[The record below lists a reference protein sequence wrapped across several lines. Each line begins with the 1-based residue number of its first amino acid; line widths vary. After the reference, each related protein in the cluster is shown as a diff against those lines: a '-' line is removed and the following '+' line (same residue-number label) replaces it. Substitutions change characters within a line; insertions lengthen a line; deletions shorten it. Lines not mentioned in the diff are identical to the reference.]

1 LPITSDL
8 IPDLHTHS
16 ISILAKM
23 VYVPALLLSLAAS
36 ALAVTKNEP
45 PALTYL
51 FSANVTSGNATVVG
65 QTPHG
70 NRVVIPIVK
79 GDVAGPKLNGRLD

>member
-1 LPITSDL
+1 
-8 IPDLHTHS
+8 
-16 ISILAKM
+16 M

-51 FSANVTSGNATVVG
+51 FSANVTSGNATVIG

-70 NRVVIPIVK
+70 NRVVIPIAK
-79 GDVAGPKLNGRLD
+79 GDVAGPKLNGKAELMLNAAA